1 MIEHLENL
9 IKPNTDRISEDFD
22 AILEKHDKVLID
34 FFATWCGPC
43 RMLMPLL
50 DKVSERLDDLLIIKI
65 DVDKFPEL
73 ASNYSVSAI
82 PHLVLIKD
90 GTEVASHAGF
100 ASSNNLIDW
109 INDNC

>member
-1 MIEHLENL
+1 MIINIENI
-9 IKPNTDRISEDFD
+9 IKPGDNVSEEFED
-22 AILEKHDKVLID
+22 ILKKNNSILLD

-50 DKVSERLDDLLIIKI
+50 DKVSEKLTDLLIIKI
-65 DVDKFPEL
+65 DVDKFSEL
-73 ASNYSVSAI
+73 ANNYSVSAI
-82 PHLVLIKD
+82 PHLVLIKN

-109 INDNC
+109 INDN

>member
-1 MIEHLENL
+1 MIVNIENI
-9 IKPNTDRISEDFD
+9 IKPGDNVSEEFD
-22 AILEKHDKVLID
+22 IILEKNDNLLLD

-50 DKVSERLDDLLIIKI
+50 DKVNEKLTDLLIIKI

-73 ASNYSVSAI
+73 ASHYSVSAI
-82 PHLVLIKD
+82 PHLVLIRN
-90 GTEVASHAGF
+90 GAEVASHAGF

-109 INDNC
+109 INDN

>member
-1 MIEHLENL
+1 MIVYLEDLIKDNSNINREFDNILENH
-9 IKPNTDRISEDFD
+9 NS
-22 AILEKHDKVLID
+22 ILVD

-50 DKVSERLDDLLIIKI
+50 DKVSEKLEDLLIIKV

-73 ASNYSVSAI
+73 ANNYSVSAI
-82 PHLVLIKD
+82 PHLVLIRN
-90 GTEVASHAGF
+90 GAEVASHAGF

-109 INDNC
+109 INDN

>member
-1 MIEHLENL
+1 MIVNLEDL
-9 IKPNTDRISEDFD
+9 IKNDNVNEEFD
-22 AILEKHDKVLID
+22 KILEKNDRVLID

-50 DKVSERLDDLLIIKI
+50 EKVSERLEDVLIIKI

-73 ASNYSVSAI
+73 ANNYSVSAI
-82 PHLVLIKD
+82 PHLVLIKN
-90 GTEVASHAGF
+90 GAEVSSHAGF

-109 INDNC
+109 INDN

>member
-1 MIEHLENL
+1 MIVHLENL
-9 IKPNTDRISEDFD
+9 IKDNNNVSKEFD
-22 AILEKHDKVLID
+22 TILGQNNNILID

-50 DKVSERLDDLLIIKI
+50 DKVSEKLDDLLIIKV

-73 ASNYSVSAI
+73 ASNYAVSAI
-82 PHLVLIKD
+82 PHLVLIRN
-90 GTEVASHAGF
+90 GAEVASHAGF

-109 INDNC
+109 INEN